1 MPPKP
6 VYTIVQLGIP
16 SSHHNSLCFRV
27 LPRPGVVAIL
37 LFLALA
43 RSGTPYR
50 FLQLRIDH
58 AAGVRAVRA
67 LQTQTFVLRSGRGF
81 SSGPVTV
88 VAGLVRAHVVRG
100 EPLLATRRRVPPVL
114 PQRGHHVQVH
124 VQRRRLRESGL
135 VHPSGEVHSILA
147 GLGMLDA
154 RVASQRHRATVVRAV
169 TSGVLL
175 LEVVLDPLQ
184 VSRIQTVPIL
194 APARTLSK
202 LSVRVPPRL
211 RGGRFLGL
219 VGAPP
224 RHVPVSRSSPS
235 KRGRASVRVLDLQR
249 GEVLLGRGLEQA
261 LVFRGERAV
270 TFLGQDGE
278 FGSKE
283 SVREAGFLRLLE
295 VAAAALSHGG
305 LVPRLS
311 KVARAETRY
320 PRRVVPERIQARGS
334 VVHALVVRVVVLT
347 TGQIVAR
354 HGLVFSIRDLKI
366 DPLRRIVSFHVG
378 RAGVQLAGAATS
390 EQILLLA
397 GFQSVLDVLGA
408 SVAPGRVQHPR
419 GTHADEEGFEGR
431 GRSVKR
437 TPPRYSLLQ
446 LFVFQFAFQFRVLRR
461 FLRFWIDVVV
471 VARCGDV
478 VVASVPRVRSLGNG
492 ADRFAGTS
500 PTERVYLLAHPSTPH
515 SKTRA

>member
-1 MPPKP
+1 MQLHQPTSPHSLRRLNNVAKKPSLVLLQSHSMRRDVQRLGRVLQRGQPIPANWELRVHRGIVVSLMYARQQSARIALVPPKP
-6 VYTIVQLGIP
+6 VYTVVQLGIP
-16 SSHHNSLCFRV
+16 GSHHTSLRFRV
-27 LPRPGVVAIL
+27 LPRPGVVAVL

-50 FLQLRIDH
+50 FLQFRIDH
-58 AAGVRAVRA
+58 AARVRAVRA
-67 LQTQTFVLRSGRGF
+67 LQTQTFVLRSGRGLP
-81 SSGPVTV
+81 SGPVTV

-124 VQRRRLRESGL
+124 VQRGRLRESGL

-147 GLGMLDA
+147 GLGMLD
-154 RVASQRHRATVVRAV
+154 VASQRHRATVVRAV

-184 VSRIQTVPIL
+184 VSRIQTVPVL

-219 VGAPP
+219 VGTPP
-224 RHVPVSRSSPS
+224 GHVPVSRSSPS

-283 SVREAGFLRLLE
+283 SIREAGFLRLLE
-295 VAAAALSHGG
+295 VAAAALPHGG

-320 PRRVVPERIQARGS
+320 PRRVVPERIQARGR

-366 DPLRRIVSFHVG
+366 DPLRRVVSFHVG

-397 GFQSVLDVLGA
+397 SFQPVLDVLGTP
-408 SVAPGRVQHPR
+408 VAPGRVQHPR
-419 GTHADEEGFEGR
+419 GTHADEE
-431 GRSVKR
+431 
-437 TPPRYSLLQ
+437 
-446 LFVFQFAFQFRVLRR
+446 
-461 FLRFWIDVVV
+461 
-471 VARCGDV
+471 
-478 VVASVPRVRSLGNG
+478 
-492 ADRFAGTS
+492 
-500 PTERVYLLAHPSTPH
+500 
-515 SKTRA
+515 